1 MIKNIIFDF
10 GDIFINLDKEATLN
24 RIGQL
29 GLTELDENMIRMN
42 ESYEKGLVTTTDFVQ
57 YYHHLL
63 PHTSKEQLIQAW
75 NAIILDFPEY
85 RLQFVEK
92 LAQNGR
98 YRMFLLSN
106 TNELHITE
114 VKKNMTDVRY
124 DRFKQ
129 CFEKFYLSHEIHLRK
144 PDTEI
149 YEYVLSENNLKGD
162 ETLFIDDTEVNITAA
177 KSTGILGWHLI
188 PGKDDI
194 TRLFEQSFF
203 I

>member
-10 GDIFINLDKEATLN
+10 GDIFINLDKEATL
-24 RIGQL
+24 RKIGQL
-29 GLTELDENMIRMN
+29 GLRELDDNMIRMN

-85 RLQFVEK
+85 RLQFAER
-92 LAQNGR
+92 LAKKGN

-114 VKKNMTDVRY
+114 VKKSMTGVRY

-149 YEYVLSENNLKGD
+149 YKYVLSENNLQSE
-162 ETLFIDDTEVNITAA
+162 ETLFIDDMESNVLAA
-177 KSTGILGWHLI
+177 KNAGIQSWHLI
-188 PGKDDI
+188 PGKDDV
-194 TRLFEQSFF
+194 TQLFEQSFF
-203 I
+203 M